1 MNKRKPNTNM
11 RLNLSGFDSLFLSE
25 EQVLNKKY
33 EDYKERLK
41 QIAKEIVDLEK
52 EREFIFV
59 LKGQIKL
66 KMEKKNENRKI

>member
-33 EDYKERLK
+33 EGYKERLK